1 MFNHRIKIQ
10 QAAEKEA
17 RRQAGIDKRRGRRKK
32 RLSKWDRIYAAFVPI
47 KQMTDREQ
55 EEADYQYGVKF
66 DRAGCDNHLPGHE

>member
-17 RRQAGIDKRRGRRKK
+17 RRQAGIDKRRGPRKK
-32 RLSKWDRIYAAFVPI
+32 RLTKWDRLYAA
-47 KQMTDREQ
+47 MTNREQ

>member
-32 RLSKWDRIYAAFVPI
+32 RLTKWDRIYAA
-47 KQMTDREQ
+47 MTDREQ

>member
-10 QAAEKEA
+10 QAEEKEA
-17 RRQAGIDKRRGRRKK
+17 RRQAGIDKRIR
-32 RLSKWDRIYAAFVPI
+32 DRIYAA
-47 KQMTDREQ
+47 MTDREQ

>member
-17 RRQAGIDKRRGRRKK
+17 RRQAGIDKRIR
-32 RLSKWDRIYAAFVPI
+32 DRIYAS
-47 KQMTDREQ
+47 MTDREQ